1 MWMSFRRSAPFGLGL
16 VVGAKVAVD
25 DRSVA
30 EPPLDLIVTM
40 DDATGTIYSA
50 LLVEEEGTAS
60 TFRALKEVFETH
72 GLPMNLYTD
81 RGAHYFHKPKAGDD
95 LDDQTAKELDRTAK
109 KLGETR
115 SGLIR
120 KALREWLDKKTLGS
134 PGWPSLIL
142 EWQGVPDTPP
152 FESYR
157 GELLPPREDTFS

>member
-1 MWMSFRRSAPFGLGL
+1 MGVRGWPAGREYLKEDVVSELSNIEASHPSLCGEIDCQPHAFRFVSRF
-16 VVGAKVAVD
+16 
-25 DRSVA
+25 SVA
-30 EPPLDLIVTM
+30 LLGSARRFFIDRPLQRL
-40 DDATGTIYSA
+40 
-50 LLVEEEGTAS
+50 AS
-60 TFRALKEVFETH
+60 GYNLSQVIS
-72 GLPMNLYTD
+72 GLQVPFMNFNLY
-81 RGAHYFHKPKAGDD
+81 

-120 KALREWLDKKTLGS
+120 KALREWLDKKALGS